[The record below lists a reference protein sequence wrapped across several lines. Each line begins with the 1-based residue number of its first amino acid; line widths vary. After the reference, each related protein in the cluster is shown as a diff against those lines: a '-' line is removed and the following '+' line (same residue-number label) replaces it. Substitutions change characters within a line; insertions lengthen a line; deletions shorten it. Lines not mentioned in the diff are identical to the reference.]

1 MGFVKFIFRAG
12 GGKSGGYRTISVFG
26 GTDMRIFL
34 ITVFAKNE
42 KNNLT
47 RAEQVA
53 AVELAKALV
62 ATYRDRR
69 WVRMTALC
77 RG

>member
-1 MGFVKFIFRAG
+1 
-12 GGKSGGYRTISVFG
+12 
-26 GTDMRIFL
+26 MRIFL

-62 ATYRDRR
+62 ATYGDRR